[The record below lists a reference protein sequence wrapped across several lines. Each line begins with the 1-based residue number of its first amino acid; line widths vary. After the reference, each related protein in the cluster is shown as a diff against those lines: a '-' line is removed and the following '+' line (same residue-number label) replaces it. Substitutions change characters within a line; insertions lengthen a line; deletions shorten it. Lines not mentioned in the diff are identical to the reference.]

1 MAELAIL
8 QKVDNCG
15 KCRGCMVAC
24 QRNWARTNGDV
35 PLIANGVAER
45 LEPDD
50 VTVVKA
56 QKANEAPPYVRYAC
70 WNCTSPP
77 CAGPA
82 GCPRGAIS
90 KKDDGSVVIK
100 RSPEFVGDVNY
111 CAPGVAPC
119 NYYPGSRN
127 YECVRACGRGGYPKI
142 GFGDGGTDEKAYK
155 CDLCYGRLVPASPAK
170 IIGSYVGDVPACVQA
185 CPFDS
190 LFFGTRANIETYVNG
205 LGLTAVKAGEGS
217 VFWVS
222 MSTFSPPTADPYVED
237 HIASVFEKLLV
248 GPIGKVLLVPT
259 LIAGGLYALYNR
271 RLAVESEVK
280 EG

>member
-1 MAELAIL
+1 
-8 QKVDNCG
+8 
-15 KCRGCMVAC
+15 MVAC
-24 QRNWARTNGDV
+24 QRNWARTNGDITLV
-35 PLIANGVAER
+35 ANGTAER
-45 LEPDD
+45 IEPDD

-56 QKANEAPPYVRYAC
+56 QKANDSPPFVSYRC

-77 CAGPA
+77 CAGAA

-90 KKDDGSVVIK
+90 KKDDGEVVID
-100 RSPEFVGDVNY
+100 RAL
-111 CAPGVAPC
+111 CQPGVAPC

-142 GFGDGGTDEKAYK
+142 GYGDGVNFDAYK
-155 CDLCYGRLVPASPAK
+155 CDLCFGRRVPASPSK
-170 IIGSYVGDVPACVQA
+170 ILGSYEGDVPACVQA

-190 LFFGTRANIETYVNG
+190 LVFGTRTDIEAYVNS

-248 GPIGKVLLVPT
+248 GPLGKVLLVPT

-271 RLAVESEVK
+271 RLSVESEAK